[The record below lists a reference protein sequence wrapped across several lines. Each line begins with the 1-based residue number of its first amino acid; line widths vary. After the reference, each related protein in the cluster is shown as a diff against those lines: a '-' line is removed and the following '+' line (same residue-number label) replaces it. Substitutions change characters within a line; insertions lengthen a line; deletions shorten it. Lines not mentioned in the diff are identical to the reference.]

1 MASNHHTHAGL
12 RNGHK
17 RQHKTRKVDAE
28 ENGRYEIRLSGSGG
42 QGMIFAGTVLAEAIG
57 VEEDKNVCQT
67 QSYGPEARGGASRSD
82 LVVSQGEIYYPKPLK
97 LDLLLALTQEA
108 CDTYFPSLKED
119 GVLVVD
125 SGLVEQLPNHEV
137 HGFPFTQ
144 LARDEVGTPMVA
156 NIMALGA
163 IAALTKVVSKPA
175 LLAAVKKRAP
185 QGTEDRNLKAVEIGY
200 ELVRK
205 KTHTKKRMSPA

>member
-1 MASNHHTHAGL
+1 MASNHHPSAHRRPHRTKK
-12 RNGHK
+12 NG
-17 RQHKTRKVDAE
+17 DG

-42 QGMIFAGTVLAEAIG
+42 QGMIFAGTVLAEAMG
-57 VEEDKNVCQT
+57 VEEGKNVCQT

-108 CDTYFPSLKED
+108 CDTYFPALKED

-137 HGFPFTQ
+137 HGYPFTE

-163 IAALTKVVSKPA
+163 IAALTKVVSKQA
-175 LLAAVKKRAP
+175 LLAAVKNRAP
-185 QGTEDRNLKAVEIGY
+185 QGTEDRNLKAAEIGY
-200 ELVRK
+200 GLIHRK
-205 KTHTKKRMSPA
+205 AHAKKRMSPA